1 MSETKNL
8 QGQCNPIVFLQIK
21 VYPMWN
27 WHFENSWVCSNLPQF
42 NIRNNI
48 DIKQKTISVHVK
60 ILLTYLQYNIV
71 LSSWHFSNSSLIS
84 HSLEDYNC
92 IFNPIKYNLIYA
104 LLGSIEKWTLSNII
118 WFIVLKVA
126 RTTTQSVLPQSKKN
140 VKNKIRKCR
149 IWVTKNMIFF
159 VVSFFYDH
167 KDLPSFCI

>member
-1 MSETKNL
+1 
-8 QGQCNPIVFLQIK
+8 
-21 VYPMWN
+21 MWN

-60 ILLTYLQYNIV
+60 NIANIFTIQYCSFIMI
-71 LSSWHFSNSSLIS
+71 SNSSLIS